1 MKNGFE
7 RKKKIVEMCLIV
19 EVEKGKKKSVN
30 EGWIGKFRK
39 KLDKEKMGINKDED
53 EVWKI
58 IEERNIVLKWMDLR
72 GKKELKMVEER
83 LGIMVNFI
91 FIKMKEIV

>member
-30 EGWIGKFRK
+30 EG
-39 KLDKEKMGINKDED
+39 
-53 EVWKI
+53 
-58 IEERNIVLKWMDLR
+58 
-72 GKKELKMVEER
+72 
-83 LGIMVNFI
+83 
-91 FIKMKEIV
+91 